1 MYSKDHHVN
10 CEQLSHNNVY
20 TNILTWIVIKAKL
33 NRSPAL
39 PAESWDQNAIW
50 QKGVEQFWQ
59 QKDQLEG

>member
-39 PAESWDQNAIW
+39 PAES
-50 QKGVEQFWQ
+50 
-59 QKDQLEG
+59 